1 MFVLGFSNSP
11 NETVW
16 LSLSSFDDNLPF
28 PLSEPWYLQVLILIL
43 MLTTFC
49 QGLKFRSLII
59 RYLMSPEC
67 KGPIN
72 ALIWADQMNGIFLGL
87 GILLKL
93 AIILTPFPLAEVIGE
108 GVCDWSSFL
117 IGLYVAG
124 AAAWRCAI
132 AVFRV
137 IILKGS
143 TLIKD
148 GKLSKILCLVC
159 LGIHFGFGGLIAS
172 YDNKNVTRKMCL
184 HYSDKKIESIELYQ
198 VILGKVVIENI

>member
-11 NETVW
+11 NETMR
-16 LSLSSFDDNLPF
+16 LSLSSFDDDLPF

-43 MLTTFC
+43 MLATFC

-72 ALIWADQMNGIFLGL
+72 VLIWADQMNGIFLGL
-87 GILLKL
+87 GILFKMVIMLS
-93 AIILTPFPLAEVIGE
+93 PFPPAEVIGE
-108 GVCDWSSFL
+108 GVCDWTSLL

-124 AAAWRCAI
+124 AAAWSCAI

-137 IILKGS
+137 IVLRGS
-143 TLIKD
+143 TLIKE
-148 GKLSKILCLVC
+148 GKLLKILCFFS

-172 YDNKNVTRKMCL
+172 YNNKNVTRKMCL
-184 HYSDKKIESIELYQ
+184 HYSDKKIESIEAYQ
-198 VILGKVVIENI
+198 VTFLYVR